1 MSVVV
6 QPRVARRLIAAGAAA
21 IALLGLL
28 LVLLV
33 ATLMG
38 GLAPPNTCAPGA
50 GTGYAPSPVALAD
63 IPGNYLQW
71 IRQAGDRYGLDWSVI
86 AGIYSIETDFGRLD
100 APGVRSGEN
109 FAGAGGPGQFLAG
122 TWRLYGVDGD
132 GDGVKD
138 RYNPADA
145 IPGTANL
152 LRRSGAPADYRRA
165 VFAYNHASWYVD
177 DVLSRAA
184 RYRGAAEADPDAVQ
198 AALVADA
205 SATAA
210 CAELVGAG
218 GPADLNRA
226 VRLSFPAAYRALPAW
241 AMAAGRPPQPVDARI
256 YNDVVWLLRRYNL
269 RVTASARGRPPHARR
284 RHRGRSRAR
293 GRRDPARLGR
303 TAGRLAAELG
313 WTASC
318 GHSGARPA
326 CALKPAI
333 QWIGYDGYP
342 SHGSP
347 RTCTGDCPA
356 HIHVSW
362 VSGCYGSS
370 ALVAP
375 CAWVMAFP
383 VPGEAEGDDDAEE
396 AQQAD
401 AAPVAA
407 LGGSLR
413 GTS

>member
-1 MSVVV
+1 MSIVA
-6 QPRVARRLIAAGAAA
+6 QPRIVRRLIAAGAAA

-38 GLAPPNTCAPGA
+38 GLAPPNPCAPGA
-50 GTGYAPSPVALAD
+50 GTRYSPSPVALAD

-71 IRQAGDRYGLDWSVI
+71 IRQAGEGYGLDWSVI

-184 RYRGAAEADPDAVQ
+184 RYRGAAEGDPDAVQ

-205 SATAA
+205 SAAAA

-218 GPADLNRA
+218 GPGDLNRA
-226 VRLSFPAAYRALPAW
+226 VRLTFPAAYRALPVW

-256 YNDVVWLLRRYNL
+256 YNDVLWLLRRYSV
-269 RVTASARGRPPHARR
+269 RVTAAREAGHHTHGDGTAVDLVPAV
-284 RHRGRSRAR
+284 GATQRAW
-293 GRRDPARLGR
+293 DD
-303 TAGRLAAELG
+303 TVGRLARDLG
-313 WTASC
+313 WTSSC
-318 GHSGARPA
+318 GSSGARPA
-326 CALKPAI
+326 CTLKPAI

-347 RTCTGDCPA
+347 RTCSGDCPA

-370 ALVAP
+370 ALAAP

-383 VPGEAEGDDDAEE
+383 VPSDGDAGEAVDGGLEGH
-396 AQQAD
+396 

-407 LGGSLR
+407 RRDAAAGR
-413 GTS
+413 G

>member
-38 GLAPPNTCAPGA
+38 GLAPPNPCAPGA
-50 GTGYAPSPVALAD
+50 GTRYTPSPVALAD

-71 IRQAGDRYGLDWSVI
+71 IRKAGDRYGLDWSVI

-122 TWRLYGVDGD
+122 TWRIYGVDGD
-132 GDGVKD
+132 SDGVKD

-145 IPGTANL
+145 VPGTANL
-152 LRRSGAPADYRRA
+152 LHQSGAPTDYRRA

-177 DVLSRAA
+177 DVLSRAG

-218 GPADLNRA
+218 GPADLNKA
-226 VRLSFPAAYRALPAW
+226 VRLSFPAAYRALPSW
-241 AMAAGRPPQPVDARI
+241 AMAAGRPPQPVDGRI
-256 YNDVVWLLRRYNL
+256 YNDVLWLLRHYNV
-269 RVTASARGRPPHARR
+269 RVTAGRETGHHTHGDGTAVDLVPATATTQREWDDSVGSAGAGPRLDRELRELRRAARVRVEAGDPVDRLRRLPKPRLAAHLSGRLPGAHPRLVGVGLLR
-284 RHRGRSRAR
+284 LRRAR
-293 GRRDPARLGR
+293 GTLRVGHGIPR
-303 TAGRLAAELG
+303 AGRG
-313 WTASC
+313 
-318 GHSGARPA
+318 
-326 CALKPAI
+326 
-333 QWIGYDGYP
+333 
-342 SHGSP
+342 
-347 RTCTGDCPA
+347 
-356 HIHVSW
+356 
-362 VSGCYGSS
+362 
-370 ALVAP
+370 
-375 CAWVMAFP
+375 
-383 VPGEAEGDDDAEE
+383 
-396 AQQAD
+396 
-401 AAPVAA
+401 
-407 LGGSLR
+407 R
-413 GTS
+413 GRRRE

>member
-1 MSVVV
+1 VSVVV

-33 ATLMG
+33 GTLMG

-50 GTGYAPSPVALAD
+50 GTRYAPSPVALAD

-152 LRRSGAPADYRRA
+152 LHRSGAPADYRRA

-184 RYRGAAEADPDAVQ
+184 RYRGAAAADPDAVQ

-226 VRLSFPAAYRALPAW
+226 VRLSFPAAYRALPVW

-256 YNDVVWLLRRYNL
+256 YNDVLWLLRHYNV
-269 RVTASARGRPPHARR
+269 RVTAGREIG
-284 RHRGRSRAR
+284 HRTHGDGTAV
-293 GRRDPARLGR
+293 DLVPATG
-303 TAGRLAAELG
+303 TAQHDWDDTIGRLARDLG

-318 GHSGARPA
+318 GNSGARPA
-326 CALKPAI
+326 CPLRPAI

-347 RTCTGDCPA
+347 RTCSGDCPA

-362 VSGCYGSS
+362 VSGCYGSG

-383 VPGEAEGDDDAEE
+383 PPRDGNLENDAETEQE
-396 AQQAD
+396 ANAG
-401 AAPVAA
+401 PVAA
-407 LGGSLR
+407 LGGDVP
-413 GTS
+413 GHV

>member
-1 MSVVV
+1 VSVVV
-6 QPRVARRLIAAGAAA
+6 QPRVARRLIATGAAA

-38 GLAPPNTCAPGA
+38 GLAPSNTCGPGV

-71 IRQAGDRYGLDWSVI
+71 IRQAGDRYGLDWSAI

-100 APGVRSGEN
+100 APGVRSDEN

-122 TWRLYGVDGD
+122 TWRIYGVDGD

-145 IPGTANL
+145 IPSTANL

-165 VFAYNHASWYVD
+165 IFAYNHANWYVD

-184 RYRGAAEADPDAVQ
+184 RYRGAAEAEPEAVQ
-198 AALVADA
+198 TAFVADA
-205 SATAA
+205 SAIAP
-210 CAELVGAG
+210 CAELVGAT
-218 GPADLNRA
+218 GPADLSLA
-226 VRLSFPAAYRALPAW
+226 LRLTFPATYRALPPW
-241 AMAAGRPPQPVDARI
+241 AMAAGRPPQQVDARI
-256 YNDVVWLLRRYNL
+256 YENVLWLLRRYDV
-269 RVTASARGRPPHARR
+269 RVTAGRETGHRTHGDGTAVDLVPATGTAQRDWDDTVGQLAR
-284 RHRGRSRAR
+284 
-293 GRRDPARLGR
+293 D
-303 TAGRLAAELG
+303 LG

-318 GHSGARPA
+318 GSSGARPT
-326 CALKPAI
+326 CPLKPAI
-333 QWIGYDGYP
+333 HWIGYDSYP

-347 RTCTGDCPA
+347 RTCSGDCPA

-362 VSGCYGSS
+362 VSGCYGSG

-375 CAWVMAFP
+375 CAWVMVFP
-383 VPGEAEGDDDAEE
+383 VPREDNGGGHAVGP
-396 AQQAD
+396 QR
-401 AAPVAA
+401 AAAGRAA
-407 LGGSLR
+407 ARSAGLR
-413 GTS
+413 A

>member
-38 GLAPPNTCAPGA
+38 GLAPPNPCGPGA
-50 GTGYAPSPVALAD
+50 GTRYAPSPVALAD

-122 TWRLYGVDGD
+122 TWRIYGVDGD

-177 DVLSRAA
+177 DVLARAA

-256 YNDVVWLLRRYNL
+256 YNDVRLAAAPLQRARH
-269 RVTASARGRPPHARR
+269 SCARGRPPHPWR
-284 RHRGRSRAR
+284 RHCGGSRAR
-293 GRRDPARLGR
+293 GRARPSATGTGRSAGWRAISAGRRAAGTPAPGPRAHSSRRSSGSATTATRATGRRGPAR
-303 TAGRLAAELG
+303 A
-313 WTASC
+313 
-318 GHSGARPA
+318 GARRTST
-326 CALKPAI
+326 CR
-333 QWIGYDGYP
+333 GC
-342 SHGSP
+342 P
-347 RTCTGDCPA
+347 RATA
-356 HIHVSW
+356 RARSW
-362 VSGCYGSS
+362 RR
-370 ALVAP
+370 A
-375 CAWVMAFP
+375 
-383 VPGEAEGDDDAEE
+383 
-396 AQQAD
+396 
-401 AAPVAA
+401 
-407 LGGSLR
+407 R
-413 GTS
+413 G